1 MVCQSA
7 AGAVR
12 QSVGAASGKTD
23 SVTSVMKVRIGAQ
36 CSAFEEGL
44 TDWNWSRRSDLNR
57 GPADYESAALP
68 RSYAGWDARRLEKNG
83 DPSKC
88 VPRLQKPSAL
98 ERSRA
103 QQQVE
108 RHPLRLPV
116 PGLDHGLARPGRV
129 REPAGS
135 FLRDDDRVEAVGP
148 AAAARAYQADQ
159 DARQRAAFRRHEVED
174 AGPGDVARVA
184 GVHGLELR
192 DELAFFELERR
203 AELAHAAVA
212 EGQEL
217 HGGELDR
224 RELNRGQGGRDAAVD
239 LEVDEAGA
247 VLGVPQHPEA
257 DARQAGAV
265 LSGQAEVNL
274 LLDVRQRLLGRAGAV
289 GPESEHLGGRH

>member
-108 RHPLRLPV
+108 RHPRRLPV
-116 PGLDHGLARPGRV
+116 PGLDHGLPRSGRV
-129 REPAGS
+129 RESAGS
-135 FLRDDDRVEAVGP
+135 FLRDDDRVEARGA
-148 AAAARAYQADQ
+148 AAAARADQPDQ
-159 DARQRAAFRRHEVED
+159 DALQRAALRGHELEA
-174 AGPGDVARVA
+174 AGPGDVAVA
-184 GVHGLELR
+184 GVHGLELG
-192 DELAFFELERR
+192 DEVAFFELEGR

-212 EGQEL
+212 EGHEL

-224 RELNRGQGGRDAAVD
+224 RELNRRQGGRDAAVD
-239 LEVDEAGA
+239 LEVHEAGA
-247 VLGVPQHPEA
+247 VLGVSQHPEA
-257 DARQAGAV
+257 DPRQAGDV
-265 LSGQAEVNL
+265 L
-274 LLDVRQRLLGRAGAV
+274 
-289 GPESEHLGGRH
+289 